1 MTSSPTRTAQ
11 EPAYIIWE
19 SFNPPTN
26 SSSGRQ
32 RADRVAEAS
41 LTEASQAP
49 QEAEI
54 VLIQIDENYQW
65 QHIQSIEICSHKVE
79 TFPKIQL

>member
-54 VLIQIDENYQW
+54 VSLDPQEAEYASLDLNDVCTVSEIQRQVPW
-65 QHIQSIEICSHKVE
+65 
-79 TFPKIQL
+79 